1 IGFRFP
7 GSDNVEAG
15 WAPRVDHASRILSG
29 LATTSSPPFRYEPF
43 FQRDHTNWA
52 TTSGVVAGGG
62 VQIAAGRLQLSPE
75 VRYTHWSSQPIQGY
89 FGDGPSYG
97 SSQGRIDILLGVT
110 WRTRK

>member
-1 IGFRFP
+1 MISNTPRRVNEGAMSYTWEFP
-7 GSDNVEAG
+7 LLDGYRIPFSRLRPYVEAG

-52 TTSGVVAGGG
+52 TTSGVAAGGG

-75 VRYTHWSSQPIQGY
+75 VRYTH
-89 FGDGPSYG
+89 
-97 SSQGRIDILLGVT
+97 
-110 WRTRK
+110 